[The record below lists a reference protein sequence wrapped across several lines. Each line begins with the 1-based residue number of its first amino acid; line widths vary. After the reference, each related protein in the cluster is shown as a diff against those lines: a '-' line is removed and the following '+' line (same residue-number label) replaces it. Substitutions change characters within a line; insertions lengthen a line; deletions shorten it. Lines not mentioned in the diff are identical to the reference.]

1 MARYRPEPESP
12 PSASRIGLLVVN
24 LGTPTAPTAAALRPY
39 LRQFL
44 LDSRVVETPKL
55 IWWPILNGL
64 ILPTRPAKSAHKYA
78 TVWTDAG
85 SPLAVYTQRQAKLL
99 AGYLLDAGLA
109 DIEVDSAM
117 RYGKPAIGDAL
128 DSLRQRGC
136 GRILMLPMYP
146 QYAASTTA
154 STVDDMARYLLRCRN
169 IPEMRYV
176 RSFHDDPGYIGA
188 LAQSVREHWM
198 RHGQGEKL
206 VMSFHGVPRRSYELG
221 DPYYDECH
229 RTGQLLADALQ
240 LPPARWQLTFQSRFG
255 RAEWLQPYTQPTLEE
270 MARNG
275 TRHVDLI
282 CPGFTADC
290 LETLEEIAM
299 ECKAAFLARGGQ
311 AFNYVPCLND
321 RPDFIQALVS
331 IVRRHLGGWD

>member
-109 DIEVDSAM
+109 DIEVDWAM

-206 VMSFHGVPRRSYELG
+206 VMSFHGVPRCSYELG

-270 MARNG
+270 MARGG
-275 TRHVDLI
+275 TRHVDLM

-299 ECKAAFLARGGQ
+299 ECKAAFLAHGGQ

-321 RPDFIQALVS
+321 RPDFIQALVG